1 MENLKKDEKLTA
13 LANNCP
19 RCFCL
24 LTFTQKYCPQTN
36 TFIGQYK
43 NVRIIVGTK
52 EDIAAVKEILNKKIT
67 GSFEVNYR
75 EKVIVNKSYLKSK
88 EIR

>member
-1 MENLKKDEKLTA
+1 
-13 LANNCP
+13 
-19 RCFCL
+19 
-24 LTFTQKYCPQTN
+24 
-36 TFIGQYK
+36 
-43 NVRIIVGTK
+43 VGTK